1 MPATL
6 NLTNLMEYT
15 EWERQKW
22 HDWLKQ
28 HGDDALK
35 ITAGPHGDGR
45 FSTIG
50 DIIKHIFSAE
60 TRYIDRLSNRPLTDP
75 ASTPVASDNSEALF
89 QLGEQSRNALRKLID
104 SLPSEEWDKFR
115 EFEFFDGILRATP
128 KKIVTHVLLHETR
141 HWAQI
146 ATLLRLNGLKD
157 DLHDFIFSPVLGGE
171 LRRSQSLAK

>member
-6 NLTNLMEYT
+6 NLIDLMEYT

-22 HDWLKQ
+22 HDWLRQ
-28 HGDDALK
+28 HGNDPLK
-35 ITAGPHGDGR
+35 VSAGPQGDGR

-50 DIIKHIFSAE
+50 DIIKHIFFTE

-75 ASTPVASDNSEALF
+75 ASTPISSDNSEALF
-89 QLGEQSRNALRKLID
+89 QLGGQSRSALRKLIENF
-104 SLPSEEWDKFR
+104 PSDEWDKFR
-115 EFEFFDGILRATP
+115 EFEFFNGTLRATP
-128 KKIVTHVLLHETR
+128 KKIVTQALLHEIR

-171 LRRSQSLAK
+171 IRRSAAKS